1 MIKKIDIYIIKKFLG
16 TFFYAIALLSIII
29 IVFDISEKVDEFIE
43 RKAPVSEIIFSYYAN
58 FLPFFINL
66 FSPLF
71 TFIAVIFFTSKL
83 ARNTEIIAILSNGI
97 SFWRLLRPY
106 MISAIFIAC
115 LSFYLTNFLIPK
127 TNVNLRDFEI
137 KYLHSNQ
144 LLKDQNIHMQ
154 VRPGMFYYVENY
166 NNITNIGRKFSI
178 ENFKNGVLDY
188 KLIAD
193 KIVWDSLT
201 NRWKIINYY
210 IRTIDGKNETIT
222 KGKEID
228 TILNLV
234 PKDFTI
240 NVEDIKTMDYFQLRT
255 FFNKEKLR
263 GAENIKFYEV
273 EKYKRVSFPFAT
285 IILTIIGVSLSSRK
299 VRGGIGMHLGLGIA
313 ISFAFILFM
322 QISTVFATA
331 GDLSPLIAVWIP
343 NILFFILGLFLLK
356 MAPK

>member
-29 IVFDISEKVDEFIE
+29 VIFDISEKVDDFIE
-43 RKAPVSEIIFSYYAN
+43 REAPVSEIVFSYYAN

-97 SFWRLLRPY
+97 SFWRFLRPY
-106 MISAIFIAC
+106 MISAVIIAF

-137 KYLHSNQ
+137 KYLKSNQ
-144 LLKDQNIHMQ
+144 RLKDQNIHMQ

-166 NNITNIGRKFSI
+166 NNLTNVGRKFSI
-178 ENFKNGVLDY
+178 ENFKDGVLDY

-193 KIVWDSLT
+193 KIVWDSLS
-201 NRWKIINYY
+201 NRWKIVNYY

-228 TILNLV
+228 TCLSLV

-240 NVEDIKTMDYFQLRT
+240 DVDDIKTMDYFQLRN
-255 FFNKEKLR
+255 FFDKEKLR

-299 VRGGIGMHLGLGIA
+299 TRGGVGMHLGLGIA

-331 GDLSPLIAVWIP
+331 GSLSPLIAVWIP

>member
-29 IVFDISEKVDEFIE
+29 VIFDISEKVDDFIE
-43 RKAPVSEIIFSYYAN
+43 KKAPLSEIIFSYYAN

-106 MISAIFIAC
+106 MISAVFIAF

-127 TNVNLRDFEI
+127 TNINLRDFEI
-137 KYLHSNQ
+137 KYLKSSR
-144 LLKDQNIHMQ
+144 LIKDQNIHMQ
-154 VRPGMFYYVENY
+154 VRPGMFYYVENF
-166 NNITNIGRKFSI
+166 NNFTNIGRKFSI
-178 ENFKNGVLDY
+178 ENFKDGVLDY

-193 KIVWDSLT
+193 KIVWDSLS

-228 TILNLV
+228 TTLNLV

-331 GDLSPLIAVWIP
+331 GTLSPFIAVWVP
-343 NILFFILGLFLLK
+343 NVLFLILGLFLLK

>member
-16 TFFYAIALLSIII
+16 TFFYAIALLSVI
-29 IVFDISEKVDEFIE
+29 IVIFDISEKVDDFIE
-43 RKAPVSEIIFSYYAN
+43 KKAPISEIVFSYYAN

-106 MISAIFIAC
+106 MISAVFIAC

-137 KYLHSNQ
+137 KYLNSNQ

-166 NNITNIGRKFSI
+166 NNFTNIGRKFSI
-178 ENFKNGVLDY
+178 ENFKDGVLDY

-193 KIVWDSLT
+193 KIVWDSLA
-201 NRWKIINYY
+201 NRWKIVNYY

-228 TILNLV
+228 TTLNLV

-255 FFNKEKLR
+255 FFYKEKLR

-331 GDLSPLIAVWIP
+331 GALSPLIAVWLP
-343 NILFFILGLFLLK
+343 NVLFFILGLFLLK

>member
-29 IVFDISEKVDEFIE
+29 VIFDISEKVDDFIE
-43 RKAPVSEIIFSYYAN
+43 REAPVSEIIFSYYAN

-97 SFWRLLRPY
+97 SFWRFLRPY
-106 MISAIFIAC
+106 MISAVIIAF

-137 KYLHSNQ
+137 KYLKSNQ
-144 LLKDQNIHMQ
+144 RLKDQNIHMQ

-166 NNITNIGRKFSI
+166 NNLTNVGRKFSI
-178 ENFKNGVLDY
+178 ENFKDGVLDY

-193 KIVWDSLT
+193 KIVWDSLS
-201 NRWKIINYY
+201 NRWKIVNYY

-228 TILNLV
+228 TCLSLV

-240 NVEDIKTMDYFQLRT
+240 DVDDIKTMDYFQLRN
-255 FFNKEKLR
+255 FFDKEKLR

-299 VRGGIGMHLGLGIA
+299 TRGGVGMHLGLGIA

-331 GDLSPLIAVWIP
+331 GSLSPLIAVWIP

>member
-1 MIKKIDIYIIKKFLG
+1 MKKIDIYIIKKFLG

-29 IVFDISEKVDEFIE
+29 VIFDISEKVDDFIE
-43 RKAPVSEIIFSYYAN
+43 REAPISEIIFSYYAN

-97 SFWRLLRPY
+97 SFWRFLRPY
-106 MISAIFIAC
+106 MISAVFIAF

-127 TNVNLRDFEI
+127 TNVNLRDFEV
-137 KYLHSNQ
+137 KYLKSNQ

-166 NNITNIGRKFSI
+166 NNLTNIGRKFSI
-178 ENFKNGVLDY
+178 ENFTDGILDY

-201 NRWKIINYY
+201 NRWKIVNYY

-228 TILNLV
+228 TSLSLV

-240 NVEDIKTMDYFQLRT
+240 DVDDIKTMDYFQLRT

-263 GAENIKFYEV
+263 GAENVKFFEV

-299 VRGGIGMHLGLGIA
+299 TRGGVGMHLGLGIA

-331 GDLSPLIAVWIP
+331 GNLSPLIAVWIP

>member
-16 TFFYAIALLSIII
+16 TFFYAITLLSIII
-29 IVFDISEKVDEFIE
+29 VVFDISEKVDDFIE
-43 RKAPVSEIIFSYYAN
+43 KEAPLSEIIFSYYAN

-285 IILTIIGVSLSSRK
+285 IILTIIGVSLSSQK

>member
-29 IVFDISEKVDEFIE
+29 VIFDISEKVDDFIE
-43 RKAPVSEIIFSYYAN
+43 KKAPVSEIVFSYYAN

-97 SFWRLLRPY
+97 SFWRFLRPY
-106 MISAIFIAC
+106 MISAVIIAF

-127 TNVNLRDFEI
+127 TNINLRDFEL
-137 KYLHSNQ
+137 KYLKNSK

-154 VRPGMFYYVENY
+154 VRPGMFYYVENF
-166 NNITNIGRKFSI
+166 NNFTNIGRKFSI
-178 ENFKNGVLDY
+178 ENFTDGVLDY

-193 KIVWDSLT
+193 KIVWDSIA
-201 NRWKIINYY
+201 NRWKIKNYY

-228 TILNLV
+228 TTLNLA

-240 NVEDIKTMDYFQLRT
+240 DVDDIKTMDFFQLRT

-263 GAENIKFYEV
+263 GAENIKSYEV

-299 VRGGIGMHLGLGIA
+299 TRGGIGMHLGLGIA

-331 GDLSPLIAVWIP
+331 GALSPLIAVWIP

>member
-29 IVFDISEKVDEFIE
+29 VIFDISEKVDDFIE
-43 RKAPVSEIIFSYYAN
+43 REAPVSEIIFSYYAN

-97 SFWRLLRPY
+97 SFWRFLRPY
-106 MISAIFIAC
+106 MISAVIIAF

-137 KYLHSNQ
+137 KYLKSNQ
-144 LLKDQNIHMQ
+144 RLKDQNIHMQ
-154 VRPGMFYYVENY
+154 VRPGMFYYVENF
-166 NNITNIGRKFSI
+166 NNLTNVGRKFSI
-178 ENFKNGVLDY
+178 ENFKDGVLDY

-193 KIVWDSLT
+193 KIVWDSLS
-201 NRWKIINYY
+201 NRWKIVNYY

-228 TILNLV
+228 TCLSLV

-240 NVEDIKTMDYFQLRT
+240 DVDDIKTMDYFQLRN
-255 FFNKEKLR
+255 FFDKEKLR

-299 VRGGIGMHLGLGIA
+299 TRGGVGMHLGLGIA

-331 GDLSPLIAVWIP
+331 GSLSPLIAVWIP

>member
-29 IVFDISEKVDEFIE
+29 VIFDISEKVDDFIE

-97 SFWRLLRPY
+97 SFWRFLRPY
-106 MISAIFIAC
+106 MISAVIIAF

-137 KYLHSNQ
+137 KYLKSNQ
-144 LLKDQNIHMQ
+144 RLKDQNIHMQ
-154 VRPGMFYYVENY
+154 VRPGMFYYVENF
-166 NNITNIGRKFSI
+166 NNLTNVGRKFSI
-178 ENFKNGVLDY
+178 ENFKDGVLDY

-193 KIVWDSLT
+193 KIVWDSLS
-201 NRWKIINYY
+201 NRWKIVNYY

-228 TILNLV
+228 TCLSLV

-240 NVEDIKTMDYFQLRT
+240 DVDDIKTMDYFQLRN
-255 FFNKEKLR
+255 FFDKEKLR

-299 VRGGIGMHLGLGIA
+299 TRGGVGMHLGLGIA

-331 GDLSPLIAVWIP
+331 GSLSPLIAVWIP